1 MTQDDRY
8 TLATGELGAYRLE
21 ILNRIHMLHTEF
33 LLGRVGLRQ
42 GMQVADIGC
51 GTGNVSNWF
60 ARQVGS
66 SGLVFGV
73 DSSSAQL
80 QQARRNAEALGLN
93 NIKLFEASAYKT
105 GLPNN
110 SFDLVYCRF
119 LLMHLNRPADAVN
132 EMRSLL
138 KPNGVLVCE
147 EADFSCVFCDPP
159 SPAYD
164 HCFKLFLSISDI
176 RHQNFRMG
184 VRLYRIFQEV
194 GLTVSEVNMYQ
205 PTVIS
210 GDNKRLVDLLLSE
223 AADALLEAGLT
234 TREEIDKM
242 LTEIRML
249 AADENTVFGIPRVT
263 QIWARKSQL

>member
-21 ILNRIHMLHTEF
+21 ILNRIHMPHTEF

-51 GTGNVSNWF
+51 GTGNVSNWL
-60 ARQVGS
+60 AQQVGS
-66 SGLVFGV
+66 SGLVLSV

-80 QQARRNAEALGLN
+80 QQAQRNAEALTLN
-93 NIKLFEASAYKT
+93 NIKFVEASAYKT
-105 GLPNN
+105 GLPYN

-119 LLMHLNRPADAVN
+119 LLMHLTRPADAVD

-159 SPAYD
+159 SPAYNRR
-164 HCFKLFLSISDI
+164 FELFLALSDI
-176 RHQNFRMG
+176 RNQNFRMG
-184 VRLYRIFQEV
+184 IRLYRIFQEV
-194 GLTVSEVNMYQ
+194 GLTVSEVSMYQ
-205 PTVIS
+205 PTIIR
-210 GDNKRLVDLLLSE
+210 GEEKRLVDLTLSE
-223 AADALLEAGLT
+223 AADAFIEAGLT

-242 LTEIRML
+242 VAQIKTL
-249 AADENTVFGIPRVT
+249 ATGENTVFGIPRVT
-263 QIWARKSQL
+263 QIWARK